1 MAEPILINGRFLTQP
16 VSGVQRYAREIVR
29 ALDQRPDAA
38 ERYRLLA
45 PPGADDPRLTRI
57 PLQTVGQGRG
67 HVWEQT
73 ALAWAA
79 RNGRLLSLCGSGP
92 VMHDRQVV
100 VIHDAAVFRRPE
112 HFRAGY
118 AAFHRALGRRLAARA
133 KLATVS
139 AFSRDELADVLR
151 LPPDTIAVAPNG
163 ADHVGRIALD
173 ASIIAR
179 LGLSGRPYFV
189 ALGNLTPNKNIDV
202 MVRAL
207 ARLPDPA
214 PDLRLVLI
222 GAPVS
227 AIFGRAVEATDPRV
241 ILAGRRS
248 DAEAKALLRGARALL
263 FASLYEGFG
272 VPPLEAFANDC
283 PVIASDIPAVREV
296 CADAA
301 LHFDP
306 TDDAALAGHMRAVL
320 HGSDPARRA
329 AGRARVAAY
338 RWARSA
344 EILDALAASTSR

>member
-1 MAEPILINGRFLTQP
+1 VAEPILINGRFLTQP
-16 VSGVQRYAREIVR
+16 VSGVQRYAREILH

-38 ERYRLLA
+38 ERYRLVA
-45 PPGADDPRLTRI
+45 PPGADHPELTRI
-57 PLQTVGQGRG
+57 PVLTVGQGGG

-79 RNGRLLSLCGSGP
+79 RKGRLLSLCGSGP
-92 VMHDRQVV
+92 VTHDRQVV

-112 HFRAGY
+112 HFHAGY

-151 LPPDTIAVAPNG
+151 LRPDAIAVAPNG
-163 ADHVGRIALD
+163 ADHVERIAPD

-189 ALGNLTPNKNIDV
+189 ALGNLTPNKNIGV

-207 ARLPDPA
+207 ARLSD

-222 GAPVS
+222 GAHAS
-227 AIFGRAVEATDPRV
+227 IFGRAAEAIDPRI

-283 PVIASDIPAVREV
+283 PVIASDIPAVHEV

-320 HGSDPARRA
+320 HGSDPARRG